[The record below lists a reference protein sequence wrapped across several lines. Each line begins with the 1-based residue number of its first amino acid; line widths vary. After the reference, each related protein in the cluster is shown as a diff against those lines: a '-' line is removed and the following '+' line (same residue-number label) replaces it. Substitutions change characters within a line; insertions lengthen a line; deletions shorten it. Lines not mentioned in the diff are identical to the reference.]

1 MLRVIMVP
9 LDGSRFAEQALPL
22 AVTIARR
29 ANARLHVVTVRP
41 AYPVELLGTEAD
53 EYLEK
58 LAEQLRPEVADVTW
72 RTLRGANPLA
82 YRPPVTQGVA
92 EMLAQQATEQEV
104 GLVVVTT
111 HGRGGLRRAWLDSVA
126 DALVRLS
133 PAPVLLVKPKDEEF
147 SSAAEADRGIPH
159 IVVPLDGS
167 ADAERALE
175 YAVSVGELFDA
186 RYTLLRVML
195 PLAYTPH
202 YDSLPDYITELAS
215 PLSRDSM
222 LRYLEDTA
230 APQRTRGLS
239 VATEVLQHASAPT
252 AIADYAA
259 QHGGALIAMTT
270 SGAGAMRRLL
280 LGSVADK
287 VMRGAETP
295 VLMCNVHQMPEHG
308 TAVAAGATT
317 SLMAR

>member
-29 ANARLHVVTVRP
+29 ANARLHLVTVRP

-58 LAEQLRPEVADVTW
+58 LAEQLRPEVADVSW
-72 RTLRGANPLA
+72 RTLLGENPLA
-82 YRPPVTQGVA
+82 YLPPVTQGVG
-92 EMLAQQATEQEV
+92 EILAQQATEQEV
-104 GLVVVTT
+104 GLVVMTT
-111 HGRGGLRRAWLDSVA
+111 HGRGGLRRAWLGSVA

-147 SSAAEADRGIPH
+147 SIAAEADRGIPH

-175 YAVSVGELFDA
+175 FAVRVGELFDA
-186 RYTLLRVML
+186 RYTMLRVML
-195 PLAYTPH
+195 LAHALH
-202 YDSLPDYITELAS
+202 YDSVPDYLPELAS
-215 PLSRDSM
+215 PLSRDGM
-222 LRYLEDTA
+222 LRYLEETA
-230 APQRTRGLS
+230 TPLRTRGLS
-239 VATEVLQHASAPT
+239 VATAVLQHESAPT

-308 TAVAAGATT
+308 TGVAAGATT